1 MATRWL
7 RWPLGGLLTLSV
19 ALGTTAA
26 WGSPCIQDA
35 KGEYRNC
42 KASCVED
49 FQVAKDA
56 CLNRDHPCRANCRED
71 FQVAVDACLN
81 RDHACVEQC
90 RADRQTCRQPTLDR
104 LSSDI
109 AACNARRDSDIQNC
123 KDLYADGTPERDQC
137 IDNAQV
143 AGFECRDQAREDARP
158 GLQTCREHFRDCV
171 RACPPAS

>member
-56 CLNRDHPCRANCRED
+56 CLNRDHPCVEGCRAERGLCREGTGSD
-71 FQVAVDACLN
+71 QPFAASDA
-81 RDHACVEQC
+81 
-90 RADRQTCRQPTLDR
+90 TLD
-104 LSSDI
+104 
-109 AACNARRDSDIQNC
+109 AAKQD
-123 KDLYADGTPERDQC
+123 
-137 IDNAQV
+137 
-143 AGFECRDQAREDARP
+143 CRDKLPAGWE
-158 GLQTCREHFRDCV
+158 GLHRSRDRAQGVACGCR
-171 RACPPAS
+171 